1 MSMHIDQLFTNRLGS
16 RLERFSRK
24 SDYLWNFRCPICGDS
39 QTHKHK
45 ARGYIYNSKNKLY
58 FHCHNCGLSLSFPN
72 FLKRIDI
79 NLYKEYLL
87 EVMKNSKSTNVDS
100 LPRIKERI
108 VSSKIINLPTINSL
122 SKNHIA
128 YRFLNDRLIPKKY
141 FTNLYFAE
149 NFKFFLD
156 EIYPNNEKKM
166 PANEL
171 RLIIPFYSENNIL
184 EGFQGRAIL
193 KNNNTKYITILLN
206 ENSKKIFGL
215 ERLNFQK
222 KIYVVEGPFDSL
234 FLDNAVAAMES
245 SLITVVEKL
254 GQEKDYIFVYDNE
267 KRNAAICSQM
277 KKTIDRNFSIFI
289 WPKQLRKYKDINDAI
304 LGGYTSSELMS
315 IIDNNTFSDLRAKLE
330 FENWRK

>member
-1 MSMHIDQLFTNRLGS
+1 MHIDQLFTNRLGS